1 MDKDNLLVAR
11 SLYQCSEQ
19 TREFLSS
26 LVKNTKIRF
35 FITFYITMILL
46 LLQIHKLMIFGMKN
60 ISKFKSVK
68 ALKNICAE
76 YRSFYQIP
84 IRAELLNVLHKNN
97 FRKIVQGDN
106 YA

>member
-1 MDKDNLLVAR
+1 MLDYLLPIGSVVT
-11 SLYQCSEQ
+11 LE
-19 TREFLSS
+19 EG
-26 LVKNTKIRF
+26 K
-35 FITFYITMILL
+35 
-46 LLQIHKLMIFGMKN
+46 HKLMIFGMKN